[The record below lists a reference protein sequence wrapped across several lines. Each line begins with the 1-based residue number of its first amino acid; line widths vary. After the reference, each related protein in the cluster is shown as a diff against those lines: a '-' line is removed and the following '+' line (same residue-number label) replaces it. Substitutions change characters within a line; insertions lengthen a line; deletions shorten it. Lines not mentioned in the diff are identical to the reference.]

1 MAENF
6 NALVASRVTVR
17 ILDFGANSYTAG
29 AVEPESIMPI
39 LANARVKGR
48 VMKNSSAGR
57 ALYAT
62 IDGGTAD
69 EGSDIQPMFVMADP
83 NNTTDTTLKELLLG
97 LFEGNLTS
105 KTGYSTWNVVSP
117 LTGGGN
123 QEAILELTIYDNE
136 GGANIASQNFMV
148 KELPAMSNQGGHF
161 AIQPTLNLTSS
172 VTWS

>member
-6 NALVASRVTVR
+6 NVLVVSRVTAR
-17 ILDFGANSYTAG
+17 ILDFGANSYSAG

-39 LANARVKGR
+39 LANARVKVR

-57 ALYAT
+57 TLYGT

-69 EGSDIQPMFVMADP
+69 EGTDISPMFIMADP
-83 NNTTDTTLKELLLG
+83 NNTTDATLKELLLG
-97 LFEGNLTS
+97 LYEGNLTS
-105 KTGYSTWNVVSP
+105 KTGYAAWNVVSP

-123 QEAILELTIYDNE
+123 QEAVLELTIYDNE
-136 GGANIASQNFMV
+136 GGANICTQNFMV
-148 KELPAMSNQGGHF
+148 KELPPMSNQNGHF
-161 AIQPTLNLTSS
+161 AIQPVLNLTSS